1 MFDVRRTPAGIVHY
15 CEKALEVGQNVKGV
29 LDWKRR
35 FDNMQNHTGE
45 HVFSGIVN
53 AKFGFDDV
61 ITCDFSG
68 VMTEEEVAEVER
80 IANDAVIANVPV
92 NVSFPDA
99 EALEK
104 LVYRSK
110 KALKGDM
117 RIVDV
122 PGCDRCACCGVH
134 VRSTGEIGLIK
145 VLSSMKHRGGTRVF
159 FVCGLRA
166 QRDYEAR
173 IRETRAVS
181 AKLSVK
187 PLEISAAV
195 ERVLTESATKDAK
208 IAQLNRTIFAL
219 KAAAIPAQE
228 APLVVLEEGF
238 TPFELRQYCVE
249 LSEAHKAPFI
259 AVMSE
264 SEPGVM
270 SYVCAIPDDVL
281 RPVSIALNKALNGRG
296 GGAKGFVQGS
306 WKADEAAVRAAV
318 ASVWAEHG
326 C

>member
-1 MFDVRRTPAGIVHY
+1 M
-15 CEKALEVGQNVKGV
+15 
-29 LDWKRR
+29 LDWERR

-53 AKFGFDDV
+53 ARFGFDNVGFHMDDDV

-68 VMTEEEVAEVER
+68 VMTEEQVAEVER
-80 IANDAVIANVPV
+80 ACNEAIVANVEV
-92 NVSFPDA
+92 GISFPDA

-104 LVYRSK
+104 LAYRSK
-110 KALKGDM
+110 KALKGDV

-159 FVCGLRA
+159 FVCGIRA
-166 QRDYEAR
+166 LRDYEAR

-181 AKLSVK
+181 ALLSAK
-187 PLEISAAV
+187 PLEISSAV
-195 ERVLTESATKDAK
+195 ERVLAESAAKDAR
-208 IAQLNRTIFAL
+208 IAAMNRTIFDL
-219 KAAAIPAQE
+219 KADAIPAQE
-228 APLVVLEEGF
+228 TPLVVLEEGF
-238 TPFELRQYCVE
+238 TPFELRQFCVQ
-249 LSEAHKAPFI
+249 LSEAKKAPFI

-264 SEPGVM
+264 TEPGVM
-270 SYVCAIPDDVL
+270 SYVCAIPDDLL
-281 RPVSIALNKALNGRG
+281 RPVSIALNKRLNGRG

-306 WKADEAAVRAAV
+306 WKADETAVREAV
-318 ASVWAEHG
+318 AAVWAEHTA
-326 C
+326 